1 MRSHSTYG
9 PMVVTPARREA
20 RRAPRV
26 LAEGAGLG
34 IASAAVA
41 ALWFLVP
48 DLLAGAPFRTPAL
61 LGRALF
67 GDAVG
72 SDGVALVLAY
82 TVFHVAVHVLFGL
95 AAAGLFAIAERQPS
109 FVWAIFMLGCCLA
122 VVYVAFAYLMW
133 RWLAGAM
140 APWIVIVGTALGG
153 LTMLGILLARHRRVL
168 EEAATAVDE

>member
-1 MRSHSTYG
+1 MRSHSMYG
-9 PMVVTPARREA
+9 PMVATLARREA
-20 RRAPRV
+20 RRAPGA
-26 LAEGAGLG
+26 LAEGAQLG
-34 IASAAVA
+34 VAGAAVA
-41 ALWFLVP
+41 ALWFLVL
-48 DLLAGAPFRTPAL
+48 DLLAGAPFRTPSL

-82 TVFHVAVHVLFGL
+82 TVVHVAAHVLFGL

-122 VVYVAFAYLMW
+122 VVYVAFAYFMW

-140 APWIVIVGTALGG
+140 APWIVLVGTSLGG
-153 LTMLGILLARHRRVL
+153 VTMVAMLLARHRRVL
-168 EEAATAVDE
+168 GEAATAIDE